1 MRCNLKIVFDK
12 DKWKIVDVTNC
23 MFLLCNKV
31 HKNPEEENFDKLNK
45 DIQVILK
52 KLIQGMDFNKSFYEV
67 FFDESLAFPS
77 LPYELCEFWS
87 VEDLD
92 SYVKFFKARDDKE
105 LKYKAIRDIYYEN
118 TSEVQENINWR
129 KEIEELISN
138 RDKLLKFIDE
148 LNISGE
154 LKWKF
159 YNFINNPKTYYEDFT
174 QVLQGFLPRY
184 KKVIDKYES
193 KMDKFNNYFQDK
205 INTEGID
212 FLKYLIDD
220 ALDLDSYEEIYVTTS
235 FLNPENR
242 VYNIDGDKIYLV
254 IGIEYEEALR
264 NIRGREELQFSL
276 NVLNTLSD
284 SMKFEI
290 LNYIKD
296 NDVFG
301 KQIAEKMGLSKATVS
316 YHMNHLM
323 ALGIVRLCKKGKNVY
338 YTLEKETL
346 KTAMD
351 SVKENF
357 QL

>member
-1 MRCNLKIVFDK
+1 MRIVFNK
-12 DKWKIVDVTNC
+12 EKWKVVDVSNC
-23 MFLLCNKV
+23 MFLLCN
-31 HKNPEEENFDKLNK
+31 NINQTPEEGGLGNLNK
-45 DIQVILK
+45 DIQGILK
-52 KLIQGMDFNKSFYEV
+52 KLAVGMDFNKGFYEV
-67 FFDESLAFPS
+67 FFDENLNFPS
-77 LPYELCEFWS
+77 LPYELCEFWK

-92 SYVKFFKARDDKE
+92 SYEKFFEGRDDKE

-118 TSEVQENINWR
+118 TSEIQENESWR
-129 KEIEELISN
+129 NEIEELISN
-138 RDKLLKFIDE
+138 KDKLLKFIDD

-159 YNFINNPKTYYEDFT
+159 YNFLNNPKDYYREFI
-174 QVLQGFLPRY
+174 QVLHSFLPGY
-184 KKVIDKYES
+184 KKAISKYES
-193 KMDKFNNYFQDK
+193 RMEKFNNYFQYK

-220 ALDLDSYEEIYVTTS
+220 TLDLDSYEEIYVTTS
-235 FLNPENR
+235 FFNPEKR
-242 VYNIDGDKIYLV
+242 VYNIDGDKIYLI
-254 IGIEYEEALR
+254 IGIEYEEALK
-264 NIRGREELQFSL
+264 NIRGKEKLQFSL
-276 NVLNTLSD
+276 NILNSLSD
-284 SMKFEI
+284 SVKFEI

-323 ALGIVRLCKKGKNVY
+323 SLGIVRLCKKGKNVY

-346 KTAMD
+346 KNAMD

-357 QL
+357 EL